1 MVALTVCLAAQCYCG
16 TLTKKNWFNCQG
28 EEIISNLFAYVI
40 DQALLARPIKSPLY
54 GKAAAAAAPLE
65 GDQHEYVSVAEGGP
79 LINGS

>member
-1 MVALTVCLAAQCYCG
+1 M
-16 TLTKKNWFNCQG
+16 
-28 EEIISNLFAYVI
+28 FAYVI